1 MTNNKINKQ
10 DTPSK
15 STSIDEEEGQL
26 ELYSPNYALKVN
38 NNNNNNNNNSYQKK
52 AHEEEGQ
59 MELYSPE
66 YALKV
71 NNSEV
76 KDEGVKKKKNQKEE
90 VEEKVKKAGDATTD
104 EGSPLAAPLPVRLTS
119 KI

>member
-1 MTNNKINKQ
+1 MTNNKINKE

-15 STSIDEEEGQL
+15 STSIDEREGQL

-38 NNNNNNNNNSYQKK
+38 NNNNSYQKKK

-76 KDEGVKKKKNQKEE
+76 KDEGVKKKNQKEE

-104 EGSPLAAPLPVRLTS
+104 EVSPLAAPLPVRLTS